1 MEYSPLVLTGQEV
14 LKQETNEV
22 RNRFSMDEEV
32 GGRVYGYEEPT
43 RVWIGIP
50 NETRSRSAERTTAR
64 HRGVTANGMPGSEY
78 KLLRESR
85 PAMPGLNVRQWQG
98 VSPSP
103 ISFLAP
109 W

>member
-1 MEYSPLVLTGQEV
+1 MKRSGEEYMAM
-14 LKQETNEV
+14 K
-22 RNRFSMDEEV
+22 
-32 GGRVYGYEEPT
+32 EPI

-50 NETRSRSAERTTAR
+50 DETRSRSAERTTAR
-64 HRGVTANGMPGSEY
+64 HRGVTANGMPGLEY
-78 KLLRESR
+78 KLLKESR

-103 ISFLAP
+103 ISSLAP